1 MRTIQQIDVRDQK
14 VLVRCDFNVPLDKN
28 GNISDNFRIL
38 KTLPTINYLIEKN
51 AKIILISHLG
61 SPKGKDL
68 KYSLRP
74 VARELSRLLGREV
87 LFLKDCIGSEVE
99 KSVGKLEKRQVALL
113 ENLRFYNEE
122 KANDPVFA
130 QKLAKLADV
139 FVQDGF
145 AVCHRSHASTVGI
158 PNLLPSAAGML
169 LEKEFKILSK
179 ALEDPY
185 RPLVAIVGGAKI
197 STKIKVIKKFLE
209 KADHLL
215 VGGKI
220 ANTILA
226 VKGICVRDPLPQEAE
241 EVLKDVEAINLTDSK
256 LHLPVDG
263 IMSLADLNEKY
274 LRSGAVGT
282 VRREEEIFD
291 VGPETINNFKNVIS
305 SAEMVIWNGPLGYSE
320 ISPFEKSSLEIA
332 KAIKKSGAFSIIGG
346 GETVEFLKKQ
356 DILYKFSHVSI
367 GGGAMLNYL
376 AGDELP
382 GLSALKN
389 NEEK

>member
-346 GETVEFLKKQ
+346 GETVEFVTKIGMIE
-356 DILYKFSHVSI
+356 DFNHVST
-367 GGGAMLNYL
+367 GGGAMLDFL
-376 AGDELP
+376 SGDALP
-382 GLSALKN
+382 GIEILKK
-389 NEEK
+389 EL